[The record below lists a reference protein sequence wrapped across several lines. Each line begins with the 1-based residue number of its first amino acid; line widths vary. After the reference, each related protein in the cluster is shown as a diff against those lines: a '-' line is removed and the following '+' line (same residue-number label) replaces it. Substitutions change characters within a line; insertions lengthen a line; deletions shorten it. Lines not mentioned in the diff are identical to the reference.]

1 MACKN
6 QASANVSP
14 SNYNVHQHLYL
25 QENLKLKKL
34 VREVDME
41 RIRVKRLLLETDEKS
56 MALLQHNKEQETR
69 HTIDDYTIQ
78 QVAQKSI
85 FHLHFLE

>member
-1 MACKN
+1 
-6 QASANVSP
+6 
-14 SNYNVHQHLYL
+14 
-25 QENLKLKKL
+25 
-34 VREVDME
+34 ME